1 MNRDPDVNV
10 PTPADED
17 PVIHRFLGTLP
28 RWEPAPA
35 FEARVLKRVWQPVPP
50 GLRQRWNRFAGSW
63 EAKLFLG
70 LLAAGAFLWQ
80 AGLVSLALQFP
91 AEVRAIGATAVQE
104 GLPFVWQ
111 QATNLLGQLLALA
124 KTWIGAWIAG
134 KVLWLV
140 GALAVI
146 LVSVIG
152 LIWVTR
158 SGRMSHA
165 WQ

>member
-1 MNRDPDVNV
+1 MNRDPNANV
-10 PTPADED
+10 PTPAEED
-17 PVIHRFLGTLP
+17 PVVHRFLGTLP
-28 RWEPAPA
+28 R
-35 FEARVLKRVWQPVPP
+35 FELGTQFETRVLRRVWRPVPP
-50 GLRQRWNRFAGSW
+50 RLRERWRRFAGSW
-63 EAKLFLG
+63 EARLFLG

-80 AGLVSLALQFP
+80 AGMVTLAMQFP
-91 AEVRAIGATAVQE
+91 AEAREIGATAVRQ
-104 GLPFVWQ
+104 GLPFLWEQ
-111 QATNLLGQLLALA
+111 TGNLLGQLLGLA

-152 LIWVTR
+152 LIWVAR
-158 SGRMSHA
+158 SGRMKHA